1 MFWVFLKKSCSSVTL
16 QIPVTVQLFCKMKHM
31 ISTKIDFTIAF
42 QNSSVQHNVG
52 KEKRKNLYE
61 LSRNEAERFVRKGP
75 ISLFG
80 WLKQTEEFRCLKDMG
95 EFNEETTC
103 RSVFSFWFLVFFP
116 SLSSLLQ
123 EV

>member
-1 MFWVFLKKSCSSVTL
+1 MWVRK
-16 QIPVTVQLFCKMKHM
+16 
-31 ISTKIDFTIAF
+31 
-42 QNSSVQHNVG
+42 
-52 KEKRKNLYE
+52 KEKIYE

-75 ISLFG
+75 ISLLG

-95 EFNEETTC
+95 ECNEETTR
-103 RSVFSFWFLVFFP
+103 RSVFSFWFLVFFL